1 MKPFWIRAASVACL
15 MVLASANAH
24 CAPQTIWPFWDAY
37 RTHFITADGR
47 IVDWSAEERTTSE
60 GEAYA
65 LFFAL
70 VANDRVSFDLIL
82 NWTQDHLAK
91 GSLQENLP
99 SWLWKRSADGKWG
112 VADSNPASDADL
124 WIAYTTIQAGR
135 LWHEDSYANLGR
147 RMAQRIAT
155 EEVVQIPGNQFLL
168 LPGPTGFNPIKD
180 VYFANPS
187 YAPLQLLAALGAE
200 FPGGPWRELMDGV
213 PKQLSANVGHGFA
226 MDWVRLQTDSGY
238 SGVAGP
244 STPGPGFGSYDAIRV
259 YLWAGLAASADP
271 LSKPWLAALGGM
283 RQAVTQSGYPP
294 ERVNV
299 ATGVTSGE
307 GPLSYWA
314 ALAPYFKT
322 LGDDRSLGLAR
333 THLAALDAPAAA
345 PSATAAEPPNPSR
358 EPVYYDRVLGLF
370 GAGFIEGR
378 YRFDEAGRLVPSW
391 RSAC

>member
-259 YLWAGLAASADP
+259 YLWAGMLDPQAPGRSQLLAN
-271 LSKPWLAALGGM
+271 LSGM
-283 RQAVTQSGYPP
+283 KAYLDTHVVPP
-294 ERVNV
+294 ERVSCEGTV
-299 ATGVTSGE
+299 ANTKSPVGFS
-307 GPLSYWA
+307 A
-314 ALAPYFKT
+314 AVAPF
-322 LGDDRSLGLAR
+322 LMAFGDNIKSKAQLAR
-333 THLAALDAPAAA
+333 LEKEKVNSTGLYG
-345 PSATAAEPPNPSR
+345 SEQS
-358 EPVYYDRVLGLF
+358 YYDQNLALFARGWSEGLF
-370 GAGFIEGR
+370 
-378 YRFDEAGRLVPSW
+378 RFNAQGQLQVRWKAS
-391 RSAC
+391 